1 MLNTEQLERVTDSA
15 KRLVRLEE
23 VSQRTNDQGEAIFD
37 GDEGIEI
44 LVTRELAILWRR
56 SLAGWLWL
64 RAPRL
69 MEVVDRLTAFRRKEA
84 ADDDQ
89 GFLD

>member
-69 MEVVDRLTAFRRKEA
+69 MELVDRLTAFRRKEA
-84 ADDDQ
+84 GDDEQ